1 MITSQ
6 ITLWI
11 AACVALALAVRV
23 LFCEKASISTLAFVT
38 GLVLLAFD
46 SIFGALS
53 ATALELDASRR
64 WYQWRFI
71 VLAFTPGAW
80 LAFSVTYA
88 RGNYTAF
95 WRRWLPAVLLLAIAL
110 PAAVIL
116 FREQPLRQRCSVG
129 LAPG

>member
-23 LFCEKASISTLAFVT
+23 IFCEKASISTLAFVT
-38 GLVLLAFD
+38 GLVLLALD

-53 ATALELDASRR
+53 ATASDLGATLR

-71 VLAFTPGAW
+71 VLAFTPSAW

-95 WRRWLPAVLLLAIAL
+95 WRRWLPAILLLAIAL
-110 PAAVIL
+110 PAAAK
-116 FREQPLRQRCSVG
+116 LRR
-129 LAPG
+129 APTTISASRLRTML